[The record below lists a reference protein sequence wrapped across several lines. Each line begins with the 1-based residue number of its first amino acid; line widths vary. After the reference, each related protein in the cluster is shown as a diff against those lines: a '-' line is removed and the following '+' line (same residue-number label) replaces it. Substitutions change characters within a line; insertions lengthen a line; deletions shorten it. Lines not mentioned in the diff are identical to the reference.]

1 MFSQTI
7 DIKTLSERTGI
18 TVRLIRYVL
27 DHELVPQRTW
37 MADEHAVGRARV
49 FGQIS
54 GVFIATAAYLLMA
67 GYKRDSV
74 RELIAAISRPMP
86 NSRNVLALPVI
97 GDLLVYGRS
106 GQAQFADGRYVRWI
120 VNEVAGDWSDSQ
132 APLLLPTDWI
142 PKVIVEIN
150 VGAIRDQVFN

>member
-1 MFSQTI
+1 MFNETI

-27 DHELVPQRTW
+27 DHELVPERTW

-54 GVFIATAAYLLMA
+54 GVFIAAAAYLLMA
-67 GYKRDSV
+67 GYKRDGV
-74 RELIAAISRPMP
+74 RDLIAAISKPRP
-86 NSRNVLALPVI
+86 NSRNSLNLPVI

-106 GQAQFADGRYVRWI
+106 GRAQFADGRYVRWV
-120 VNEVAGDWSDSQ
+120 VNEKAGDWMDSQ
-132 APLLLPTDWI
+132 APSQLPPDWI